1 MEVLLIVFGRTFF
14 DLHNFTLF
22 LDFFFLVFPLNSFPF
37 PFISVP
43 FPPAADTCSLLQV
56 QTVGFV
62 GIEAAAHEFGGV
74 DDILEVFGWDFQ
86 RFLV

>member
-1 MEVLLIVFGRTFF
+1 MEVLLIVFRRTLFH
-14 DLHNFTLF
+14 LHNFTLF
-22 LDFFFLVFPLNSFPF
+22 LDFFFLVFPLESFPF

-43 FPPAADTCSLLQV
+43 VPPAADLGPLLQI

-62 GIEAAAHEFGGV
+62 GIEAAPHEFGGV
-74 DDILEVFGWDFQ
+74 DDILEVFGRDFQ

>member
-22 LDFFFLVFPLNSFPF
+22 LDFFFLFFSLNSFPF

-43 FPPAADTCSLLQV
+43 FPPAADSCPLLQV
-56 QTVGFV
+56 QTVSFI

-74 DDILEVFGWDFQ
+74 DDILEVFSRDFQ